1 MYTIN
6 LGNVYINDYY
16 SIGGPDEGNSNI
28 RNYDLIIK
36 DLDYGEPTFERA
48 EVKMQRTILS
58 NLLSR
63 NKADL
68 VIGGDLSNQI
78 GIMNTTL
85 KYYNL
90 PFLGVYNACATFI
103 ESLII
108 ASSFINS
115 KMAKSIIS
123 LTSSHVNASERQFR
137 FPIEYGSI
145 RKNYQ
150 TTTMT
155 GSIGA
160 IVSSKK
166 SKIKLV
172 SATIG
177 NVVDYDVTDVAN
189 MGAIMAP
196 AASSAIYNHL
206 TNTKTSIDNYD
217 AIITGD
223 LGSLGL
229 KILTNLLKLEHGIIT
244 DKIMDAGT
252 LMYKCS
258 QEKLAGASGPTV
270 LPIFFFNHIIHDKN
284 IKRVLLIGTG
294 ALHNPT
300 LVNQHNSIPAI
311 AHVIEIEV
319 NHDN

>member
-6 LGNVYINDYY
+6 LNNIYINDYY
-16 SIGGPDEGNSNI
+16 SIGGSDEGESNI
-28 RNYDLIIK
+28 RNYDLIMK
-36 DLDYGEPTFERA
+36 DLYYGESTFEGA
-48 EVKMQRTILS
+48 EVKMQKTVLS
-58 NLLSR
+58 NLFSR
-63 NKADL
+63 NKVDL
-68 VIGGDLSNQI
+68 VIGGDLSNQL
-78 GIMNTTL
+78 GIMNKTL

-90 PFLGVYNACATFI
+90 PFLGVYNACSTFI

-108 ASSFINS
+108 ASSFITS
-115 KMAKSIIS
+115 KMAKSIVT
-123 LTSSHVNASERQFR
+123 LTSSHVNSSERQFR
-137 FPIEYGSI
+137 FPIEYGAI

-166 SKIKLV
+166 SKIKLTR
-172 SATIG
+172 ATIG

-206 TNTKTSIDNYD
+206 TNTKTSIDDYD

-244 DKIMDAGT
+244 DKIMDAGS
-252 LMYKCS
+252 LMFKCD

-270 LPIFFFNHIIHDKN
+270 LPIFFFNHIIHDK
-284 IKRVLLIGTG
+284 KYKKVLLVGTG

-300 LVNQHNSIPAI
+300 MVNQKNSIPAI
-311 AHVIEIEV
+311 AHAIEIEV

>member
-1 MYTIN
+1 MHTIS

-16 SIGGPDEGNSNI
+16 SIGGPDEGESNI
-28 RNYDLIIK
+28 RNYDLIMK
-36 DLDYGEPTFERA
+36 DLDYGESTFENA
-48 EVKMQRTILS
+48 EIKMQKTVLS

-63 NKADL
+63 NKVDL

-78 GIMNTTL
+78 GAMNKTME
-85 KYYNL
+85 YYNL
-90 PFLGVYNACATFI
+90 PFIGVYNACATFI

-108 ASSFINS
+108 ASSFISS
-115 KMAKSIIS
+115 KMSKSLVA
-123 LTSSHVNASERQFR
+123 LTSSHVNSSERQFR
-137 FPIEYGSI
+137 YPIEYGAI

-160 IVSSKK
+160 VVSSKK

-177 NVVDYDVTDVAN
+177 NVIDYDVTDVAN

-206 TNTKTSIDNYD
+206 TNTKTTIDDYD

-229 KILTNLLKLEHGIIT
+229 KILTNLLKLEHGIVT
-244 DKIMDAGT
+244 DKIMDAGS
-252 LMYKCS
+252 LMYRCS

-270 LPIFFFNHIIHDKN
+270 LPIFFFNHIIHDKKF
-284 IKRVLLIGTG
+284 KRVLLIGTG

-300 LVNQHNSIPAI
+300 MVNQHNSIPAI
-311 AHVIEIEV
+311 AHAIEIEV

>member
-6 LGNVYINDYY
+6 LGNVYVNDYY
-16 SIGGPDEGNSNI
+16 SIGGPDEGESNI
-28 RNYDLIIK
+28 RNYDLIMK
-36 DLDYGEPTFERA
+36 DLDYGESTFENA
-48 EVKMQRTILS
+48 EVKMQKTVLS

-63 NKADL
+63 NKVDL

-78 GIMNTTL
+78 GIMN
-85 KYYNL
+85 KSMEYFNL
-90 PFLGVYNACATFI
+90 PFIGVYNACATFI

-108 ASSFINS
+108 ASSFIGS
-115 KMAKSIIS
+115 KMSKSIVT
-123 LTSSHVNASERQFR
+123 LTSSHVNSSERQFR

-155 GSIGA
+155 GAIGA
-160 IVSSKK
+160 VLSSKK
-166 SKIKLV
+166 SKIKLI

-177 NVVDYDVTDVAN
+177 NVIDYDVTDVAN
-189 MGAIMAP
+189 MGSIMAP
-196 AASSAIYNHL
+196 AASNTIYNHL
-206 TNTKTSIDNYD
+206 KNTKTTIDDYD

-244 DKIMDAGT
+244 DKIMDAGS
-252 LMYKCS
+252 LMYRCH

-270 LPIFFFNHIIHDKN
+270 LPIFFFNHILRDKKY
-284 IKRVLLIGTG
+284 KRVLLIGTG

-300 LVNQHNSIPAI
+300 MVNQHNSIPAI
-311 AHVIEIEV
+311 AHLIEIEV

>member
-6 LGNVYINDYY
+6 LGNVFINDYY
-16 SIGGPDEGNSNI
+16 SIGGPDEGESNI
-28 RNYDLIIK
+28 KKYDLIMK
-36 DLDYGEPTFERA
+36 DLYYGESTFEA
-48 EVKMQRTILS
+48 SEVKMQKTVLS
-58 NLLSR
+58 NILSR
-63 NKADL
+63 NKVDL

-78 GIMNTTL
+78 GIMNKTL
-85 KYYNL
+85 KYFNL
-90 PFLGVYNACATFI
+90 PFLGVYNACSTFI

-108 ASSFINS
+108 ASSLIS
-115 KMAKSIIS
+115 AKMAKSIVA
-123 LTSSHVNASERQFR
+123 LTSSHVNSSERQFR
-137 FPIEYGSI
+137 YPIEYGVI
-145 RKNYQ
+145 KKNYQ

-155 GSIGA
+155 ASIGA
-160 IVSSKK
+160 VITSKK
-166 SKIKLV
+166 SKIKLIR
-172 SATIG
+172 ATIG

-196 AASSAIYNHL
+196 AASSTIYNHL
-206 TNTKTSIDNYD
+206 TNTKTSIDDYD

-229 KILTNLLKLEHGIIT
+229 KILTNLLRLEHGIIT
-244 DKIMDAGT
+244 DKIIDAGS

-270 LPIFFFNHIIHDKN
+270 LPIFFFNHIIHDKK
-284 IKRVLLIGTG
+284 IKKVLLIGTG

-300 LVNQHNSIPAI
+300 MVNQKNSIPAI
-311 AHVIEIEV
+311 AHAIEIEV

>member
-6 LGNVYINDYY
+6 LGNVYVNDYY
-16 SIGGPDEGNSNI
+16 SIGGPDEGESNI
-28 RNYDLIIK
+28 RNYDLIMK
-36 DLDYGEPTFERA
+36 DLDYGESTFENA
-48 EVKMQRTILS
+48 EVKMQKTVLS

-63 NKADL
+63 NKVDL

-78 GIMNTTL
+78 GIMN
-85 KYYNL
+85 KSMEYFNL
-90 PFLGVYNACATFI
+90 PFIGVYNACATFI

-108 ASSFINS
+108 ASSFIGS
-115 KMAKSIIS
+115 KMSKSIVT
-123 LTSSHVNASERQFR
+123 LTSSHVNSSERQFR

-155 GSIGA
+155 GAIGA
-160 IVSSKK
+160 VLSSKK
-166 SKIKLV
+166 SKIKLI

-177 NVVDYDVTDVAN
+177 NVMDYDVTDVAN
-189 MGAIMAP
+189 MGSIMAP
-196 AASSAIYNHL
+196 AASNTIYNHL
-206 TNTKTSIDNYD
+206 KNTKTTIDDYD

-244 DKIMDAGT
+244 DKIMDAGS
-252 LMYKCS
+252 LMYRCH

-270 LPIFFFNHIIHDKN
+270 PPIFFFNHILRDKKY
-284 IKRVLLIGTG
+284 KRVLLIGTG

-300 LVNQHNSIPAI
+300 MVNQHNSIPAI
-311 AHVIEIEV
+311 AHLIEIEV